1 MPQSLP
7 IFRRFITSLARSPGQ
22 VAPETGVQLRGV
34 LTRFLSI
41 LKHAQ
46 KRESE
51 AALLCEKNTILATTI
66 LLSSA
71 APALEA
77 GDPLL
82 KRFVDE
88 IGECL
93 ENRMTSKVAA
103 NCCRTI
109 LLLPSKGSAE
119 SAMASHLLPILVSF
133 LTNPSDVEGLDES
146 RTIIAHALTSF
157 IPTLAQTQQKQT
169 AMALVIPTLLARASK
184 EGADTYKET
193 AARLLELAGADQT
206 AFKGVVGGLSAEQR
220 SFMESVIKAGSTG
233 AQGKGRE
240 ALRRDDTGEPTIALK
255 MDFGG

>member
-1 MPQSLP
+1 
-7 IFRRFITSLARSPGQ
+7 
-22 VAPETGVQLRGV
+22 VQLRGV
-34 LTRFLSI
+34 LSRFLSI

-51 AALLCEKNTILATTI
+51 AALPCEKNTILATTI

-103 NCCRTI
+103 NCCRTLI
-109 LLLPSKGSAE
+109 LLPSKGPAE
-119 SAMASHLLPILVSF
+119 SAIASYLLPILISF
-133 LTNPSDVEGLDES
+133 LANPSDVEGLDDS
-146 RTIIAHALTSF
+146 RAIIAHTLTAF
-157 IPTLAQTQQKQT
+157 ISTLAQTQHKQT

-193 AARLLELAGADQT
+193 AVRLLELAGADQV
-206 AFKGVVGGLSAEQR
+206 AFKGVIGELSAEQR
-220 SFMESVIKAGSTG
+220 SFMESVIKAGNAG
-233 AQGKGRE
+233 GQARERE
-240 ALRRDDTGEPTIALK
+240 AQRMEDSGEPTIALK
-255 MDFGG
+255 MNFGG

>member
-1 MPQSLP
+1 
-7 IFRRFITSLARSPGQ
+7 
-22 VAPETGVQLRGV
+22 VQLRGV

-51 AALLCEKNTILATTI
+51 AALPCEKNTILATTI

-103 NCCRTI
+103 NCCRTL
-109 LLLPSKGSAE
+109 LLLPSKGPAE
-119 SAMASHLLPILVSF
+119 STIASHLLPILVSF

-146 RTIIAHALTSF
+146 RTIIAHAMTSF
-157 IPTLAQTQQKQT
+157 LPTLAQAEQRQT
-169 AMALVIPTLLARASK
+169 AMALVVPTLLGRASK
-184 EGADTYKET
+184 EGADTYRET
-193 AARLLELAGADQT
+193 AARLLELAGADQA
-206 AFKGVVGGLSAEQR
+206 AFKGVVGGMSAEQR
-220 SFMESVIKAGSTG
+220 SFMENVIKTGSAG
-233 AQGKGRE
+233 AQARGRE
-240 ALRRDDTGEPTIALK
+240 TQRGESGEPTIALK
-255 MDFGG
+255 MNFGG